1 MAKKDLQ
8 KVSGKSAQMD
18 LQIAT
23 GIIGMALLSPQGLQ
37 QIGNMLKTAKDPVQV
52 VAHMIF
58 MAMFQARKALQQK
71 GLKLDARIWIA
82 GGGVIDRVIFELMG
96 VLYSVFQ
103 MQEAGDKKF
112 VAAVKEAVLNLMHDN
127 QEASSQ
133 DEGSP
138 EEEAQESPE
147 EEGQE
152 QEQAP
157 QGGGLLAAGGPPQ
170 GMPSGGAGQ
179 AMRG

>member
-1 MAKKDLQ
+1 MANNKKELQ

-23 GIIGMALLSPQGLQ
+23 GVIGMALLSPQGLQ

-58 MAMFQARKALQQK
+58 MAMFQARKVIQQK
-71 GLKLDARIWIA
+71 GIKIDPRIWVA
-82 GGGVIDRVIFELMG
+82 GGGVVDRVVFELMG

-103 MQEAGDKKF
+103 MQEAGNPKF
-112 VAAVKEAVLNLMHDN
+112 VAAVKEAVLNLMEDN
-127 QEASSQ
+127 QEASRGNQEGQGEDQ
-133 DEGSP
+133 DD
-138 EEEAQESPE
+138 
-147 EEGQE
+147 EGQE
-152 QEQAP
+152 EEQEAP
-157 QGGGLLAAGGPPQ
+157 QGGGLLAGGMQQPQ
-170 GMPSGGAGQ
+170 PPSGAAGQ